1 MPSDS
6 VGAGAPLVLL
16 AEDDDTSR
24 QFLAEALR
32 QLGCRVEACAD
43 GGAALERATGRRFD
57 LLLMDCR
64 MPGAGASQVLERLRG
79 DARAASHASVAIAT
93 SAEMGD
99 GLREALRRSGFAA
112 ALAKP
117 LSLQTLQSALAAVL
131 PGLAPTAAGDPTL
144 DVEAA
149 LRSSGNAETMQALR
163 SLFDDELRRL
173 MQDLDALA
181 RRPDELDERLHRLLA
196 SCGFCGAAALA
207 RQTESLKRRLAGSG
221 ADDDALDAFR
231 NAVAATLQGL
241 SSTTTPRAEN
251 PPAPL

>member
-1 MPSDS
+1 MSNDS

-24 QFLAEALR
+24 QFLIEALR

-43 GGAALERATGRRFD
+43 GSAALELAIDRRFD

-64 MPGAGASQVLERLRG
+64 MPGAGASQVLERLRS
-79 DARAASHASVAIAT
+79 DAQAASRASTAIAT
-93 SAEMGD
+93 SAEMDD
-99 GLREALRRSGFAA
+99 GLREELRRSGFTT

-117 LSLQTLQSALAAVL
+117 LSLRTLQSVLATALPDL
-131 PGLAPTAAGDPTL
+131 PLGTAADPTL
-144 DVEAA
+144 DDEAA

-163 SLFDDELRRL
+163 SLFDDELRHL

-181 RRPDELDERLHRLLA
+181 RRPDELGERLHRLLA
-196 SCGFCGAAALA
+196 SCGFCGATALA
-207 RQTESLKRRLAGSG
+207 RQTESLKRRLADSDTD
-221 ADDDALDAFR
+221 ADALAAFR
-231 NAVAATLQGL
+231 DVVTATLHGL
-241 SSTTTPRAEN
+241 SATTTSGTGN